1 MKNTFKIL
9 AVLFGAFLIFS
20 CDASSDK
27 EEYAEIIIEKV
38 DQFKSENDRL
48 PNDVRE
54 IGLTEMEDSPAF
66 YEKTSDSTYQVWYG
80 LSLGESKIF
89 NSQTQEWT
97 TGG

>member
-1 MKNTFKIL
+1 MKKLIKIFT
-9 AVLFGAFLIFS
+9 VLIGVFLIFS

-27 EEYAEIIIEKV
+27 EEYAEMIIEKV
-38 DQFKSENDRL
+38 DQFKRENDRL

-54 IGLTEMEDSPAF
+54 IGLTEIKDSPAF

-80 LSLGESKIF
+80 LNLGESKIF

>member
-1 MKNTFKIL
+1 MKKIFTVIL
-9 AVLFGAFLIFS
+9 GVFLIFS
-20 CDASSDK
+20 CDSSTDR
-27 EEYAEIIIEKV
+27 EEYAEMIIEKV
-38 DQFKSENDRL
+38 DQFENENDRL

-54 IGLTEMEDSPAF
+54 IGLTEMEDSPAY
-66 YEKTSDSTYQVWYG
+66 YEKTSDSTYRVWYG